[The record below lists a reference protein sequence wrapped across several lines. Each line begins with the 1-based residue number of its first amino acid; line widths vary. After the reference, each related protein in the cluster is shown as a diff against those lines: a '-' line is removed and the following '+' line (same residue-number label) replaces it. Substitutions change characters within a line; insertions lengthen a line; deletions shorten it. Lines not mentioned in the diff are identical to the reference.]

1 MIQNDKEVIKI
12 NIETDLSEL
21 NKYYYMEAHKPV
33 DQKRYAKLFQNSW
46 ETLKDNIARLW
57 ELVKNDLEE

>member
-1 MIQNDKEVIKI
+1 MIQNDKEFIKT
-12 NIETDLSEL
+12 NIDMDLSEL
-21 NKYYYMEAHKPV
+21 NKYYYMEAHKPA

-57 ELVKNDLEE
+57 ELVKKDVEQ